1 MADWRNGGFGIYIH
15 WPFCAAKCPYCD
27 FNSHVAKSIDQ
38 SSWRNAYLREIDR
51 YAELTSGRVLN
62 SVFFGGGTPSLMPP
76 ETAHEILERIHF
88 HWPKANKFE
97 CTLEANPTSVDA
109 GRFAGYAAAG
119 VNRISIGIQS
129 LRDNDLVALG
139 RMHTV
144 TEAKQAFDIAR
155 DNFNRVSF
163 DLIYARQHQEP
174 ESWRIELKEAL
185 SMAVDHIS
193 AYQLTIEQGTAF
205 GDRYNRGLLKG
216 LPEDKNA
223 ERMYDI
229 TQEECAAAG
238 MPRYEVSNHA
248 APGQESIHNQV
259 YWRYGD
265 YIGIG
270 PGAHGRIT
278 THQGRFGTVAHRS
291 PEVWKHSVYEGKIK
305 ESWTPLS
312 ADDQLSEFV
321 LMGMRMASGIS
332 VRRLTELSNGSFKRA
347 KLGDLVEMGLI
358 DEGDGLLYATQAGT
372 KLLNQVI
379 YHVLDAC
386 E

>member
-1 MADWRNGGFGIYIH
+1 M
-15 WPFCAAKCPYCD
+15 
-27 FNSHVAKSIDQ
+27 
-38 SSWRNAYLREIDR
+38 
-51 YAELTSGRVLN
+51 N

-76 ETAHEILERIHF
+76 ETVHEILNIRF
-88 HWPKANKFE
+88 HWPKANSFE

-119 VNRISIGIQS
+119 VNRISMGIQS
-129 LRDNDLVALG
+129 LRDDDLIALG

-144 TEAKQAFDIAR
+144 AEAKQAFDIAR
-155 DNFNRVSF
+155 NNFDRVSF

-205 GDRYNRGLLKG
+205 GGRYNRGLLKG
-216 LPEDKNA
+216 LPEDESA

-259 YWRYGD
+259 YWKYGD

-278 THQGRFGTVAHRS
+278 PKR
-291 PEVWKHSVYEGKIK
+291 
-305 ESWTPLS
+305 
-312 ADDQLSEFV
+312 DDTAQKQTYRPKFEKQCL
-321 LMGMRMASGIS
+321 
-332 VRRLTELSNGSFKRA
+332 
-347 KLGDLVEMGLI
+347 
-358 DEGDGLLYATQAGT
+358 
-372 KLLNQVI
+372 
-379 YHVLDAC
+379 
-386 E
+386 